1 MQRLLSMPRMTR
13 KTATP
18 PDSKKPAPKK
28 RASGT
33 AARKAKT
40 GRPSSYRAEYAQQ
53 AVKLCRLGATDKDLA
68 AFFEV
73 DEATIN
79 RWKLAH
85 PEFCE
90 SLRDGKA
97 IADAEVAEKLF
108 RRATGYEHKAV
119 KIVADA
125 KTGAEHQVEYVE
137 RYPPDTTAC
146 IFWLKNRRP
155 DLWRDRIDNTH
166 SGPNGGPLAVASTVT
181 FVHAPPRSTGE

>member
-1 MQRLLSMPRMTR
+1 MTR

-18 PDSKKPAPKK
+18 PDPKKPAPKK

-33 AARKAKT
+33 AAPKAKI

-68 AFFEV
+68 TFFDVSEQTLN
-73 DEATIN
+73 A
-79 RWKLAH
+79 WKKAH
-85 PEFCE
+85 PAFLE
-90 SLRDGKA
+90 SLKEGKA
-97 IADAEVAEKLF
+97 VADAEVAEKLF

-125 KTGAEHQVEYVE
+125 KTGAEHQVEYIE
-137 RYPPDTTAC
+137 RYPPDTTAA

-155 DLWRDRIDNTH
+155 DLWRDRIDNTY
-166 SGPNGGPLAVASTVT
+166 SGPNGGPVAVASTVT
-181 FVHAPPRSTGE
+181 FVNAPPRSRDE

>member
-18 PDSKKPAPKK
+18 PDPKRPAPKR

-33 AARKAKT
+33 AAPKART

-53 AVKLCRLGATDKDLA
+53 AAKLCRLGATDKDLA
-68 AFFEV
+68 SFFEV

-79 RWKLAH
+79 RWKITH

-90 SLRDGKA
+90 SLREGKA

-181 FVHAPPRSTGE
+181 FVHAPPRSRDE

>member
-1 MQRLLSMPRMTR
+1 MVR
-13 KTATP
+13 KKLVVGAAA
-18 PDSKKPAPKK
+18 SKP
-28 RASGT
+28 
-33 AARKAKT
+33 KAKP
-40 GRPSSYRAEYAQQ
+40 GRPSRYRAEFAQQ
-53 AVKLCRLGATDKDLA
+53 AVKLCRLGATDRDLA
-68 AFFEV
+68 SFFEV

-79 RWKLAH
+79 RWKITH

-90 SLRDGKA
+90 SLREGKA

-125 KTGAEHQVEYVE
+125 KTGAEHQVEYIE
-137 RYPPDTTAC
+137 RYAPDTTAC

-166 SGPNGGPLAVASTVT
+166 SGPNGGAVQVASTIT
-181 FVHAPPRSTGE
+181 FVNPPARSDDE